1 MGHMKVLGVVVL
13 SFLSGLLGGALSHR
27 LTSAPTSTTPISTSV
42 STSHIHFADRDSS
55 MDLTSDG
62 LDIRLTD
69 GREVRLNPRE
79 GLEIQSPRH
88 HIVISTVDPLSGD
101 PPPAPQPDAAYILLD
116 TRLWH
121 TAPTS
126 KEMDLYWYLFASGQ
140 ITREQMETHR
150 R

>member
-1 MGHMKVLGVVVL
+1 MKVLGVVVL

-27 LTSAPTSTTPISTSV
+27 LTSAPTSTIPISTPAWKPSD
-42 STSHIHFADRDSS
+42 IHFAGSDSS

-62 LDIRLTD
+62 LDIRLKD
-69 GREVRLNPRE
+69 GREVRLTPRE

-88 HIVISTVDPLSGD
+88 HIAISTVDAGSAG
-101 PPPAPQPDAAYILLD
+101 PPPAPQPDAAYVLLD

-121 TAPTS
+121 TLPTS
-126 KEMDLYWYLFASGQ
+126 KEMDLYLYLFSTGQ